1 MCEENKNFNGGENAA
16 DLDNFEVK
24 NYPNNDTPTDNINF
38 LEGTPFLTQEKEEEQ
53 REDTEK
59 PVFFTEFEKQTP
71 ELLEKRDIKRF
82 GKAVGVTFL
91 VFYILTWG
99 LNILAIYIA
108 NLFSD
113 NYMNAVNLLL
123 EPGISQVEQ
132 ICFSVLAFT
141 LPFIAV
147 FKLFKFRI
155 SDLVSFEIP
164 KGKNSGLLIL
174 LGISFCSFANIAASM
189 LESMFD
195 RAGISYEVDFGDNP
209 EGIFGFL
216 LSLIATVIVPALV
229 EEFACR
235 GIVLGSIKKYGEG
248 FAIIVSSVM
257 FGLMHSNFE
266 QIPFAFL
273 VGIVLGFITVKS
285 GSIWLAVL
293 VHGFNNF
300 ISVLYTYILS
310 GIPPIYQNLSYTLFL
325 ILCLFIGLFAITKL
339 YNKGDCFCLDKKD
352 AKLALSIRIKTFF
365 TSIPVIIYIAICLLQ
380 SLTYFK

>member
-1 MCEENKNFNGGENAA
+1 MCDENKNFNGGENAA
-16 DLDNFEVK
+16 DLGNFEEK

-38 LEGTPFLTQEKEEEQ
+38 LEETPFVTQEKEEKQ
-53 REDTEK
+53 WEDTEK

-71 ELLEKRDIKRF
+71 ELLEKRDIKRLS
-82 GKAVGVTFL
+82 KAVGVTFL

-164 KGKNSGLLIL
+164 KGKNSGLLLL

-209 EGIFGFL
+209 KGIFGFL

-235 GIVLGSIKKYGEG
+235 GIILGSIKKYGEG

-339 YNKGDCFCLDKKD
+339 YNKGNCLCLDKKD
-352 AKLALSIRIKTFF
+352 AKLALSQRIKTFF

>member
-1 MCEENKNFNGGENAA
+1 MCDENKNFNGGENAA
-16 DLDNFEVK
+16 DLGNFEEK

-38 LEGTPFLTQEKEEEQ
+38 LEETPFVTQEKEEKQ
-53 REDTEK
+53 WEDTEK

-71 ELLEKRDIKRF
+71 ELLEKRDIKRLS
-82 GKAVGVTFL
+82 KAVGVTFL

-113 NYMNAVNLLL
+113 NYMNAVNFLL

-155 SDLVSFEIP
+155 SDLVIFEIP
-164 KGKNSGLLIL
+164 KGKNSGLLLL

-209 EGIFGFL
+209 KGILGFL

-235 GIVLGSIKKYGEG
+235 GIILGSIKKYGEG

-339 YNKGDCFCLDKKD
+339 YNKVNCLCLDKKD
-352 AKLALSIRIKTFF
+352 AKLALSQRIKTFF

>member
-1 MCEENKNFNGGENAA
+1 MCDENKNFNGGENAA
-16 DLDNFEVK
+16 NLDNFEEQI
-24 NYPNNDTPTDNINF
+24 YPNNDNLTDNINF
-38 LEGTPFLTQEKEEEQ
+38 LEESPFETKESEEK
-53 REDTEK
+53 RVEDTEK
-59 PVFFTEFEKQTP
+59 PIFFTEFEKQTP
-71 ELLEKRDIKRF
+71 ELLERSDIKRL
-82 GKAVGVTFL
+82 GIAVGVTFL

-99 LNILAIYIA
+99 LNVLAIYIA
-108 NLFSD
+108 NLFSK
-113 NYMNAVNLLL
+113 NYVNAMNLLL

-132 ICFSVLAFT
+132 ICFSILAFT

-164 KGKNSGLLIL
+164 KGKNSGFLIL

-189 LESMFD
+189 AESLFD

-209 EGIFGFL
+209 KGIFGFL
-216 LSLIATVIVPALV
+216 LSLISTVIVPALV

-235 GIVLGSIKKYGEG
+235 GIVLGALKKYGEG

-339 YNKGDCFCLDKKD
+339 YNKGNCFCLDKKD
-352 AKLALSIRIKTFF
+352 AKLGLSIRITTFF